1 MMQFIFSMSH
11 VHAYVL
17 FHYYF
22 WIVIVFCF
30 SLSLSLSLSLSRID
44 CAWHPSTNLLRH
56 ETLLV
61 SSFLLLILFPFFTFG
76 SMMGRPY
83 KTSLRTFRNLAFIW
97 SAMSFCRNFP
107 TLLYPMSFRLGDENL
122 FVRYPWGALSCLY
135 RSFTPMYMVSILVYL
150 DLPWHFE
157 VHIS

>member
-30 SLSLSLSLSLSRID
+30 FLSLSLSRID

-76 SMMGRPY
+76 SMMGRPC
-83 KTSLRTFRNLAFIW
+83 KTSLRNFRNLAFIR

-107 TLLYPMSFRLGDENL
+107 TLLYPMSFRLEDENL

-135 RSFTPMYMVSILVYL
+135 RSFTPMYMVSIPVYL
-150 DLPWHFE
+150 DLPRHFE
-157 VHIS
+157 VHIL